1 MEEVFI
7 CEGNSV
13 GVSVD
18 LGFRSIDDK
27 GTVTVVVFAVV
38 WVTLRGVS
46 ALDLVLRGERLSRLF
61 GLNLR

>member
-1 MEEVFI
+1 MEEMFI

-38 WVTLRGVS
+38 WVDSSGCVRSIL
-46 ALDLVLRGERLSRLF
+46 
-61 GLNLR
+61 GLEG